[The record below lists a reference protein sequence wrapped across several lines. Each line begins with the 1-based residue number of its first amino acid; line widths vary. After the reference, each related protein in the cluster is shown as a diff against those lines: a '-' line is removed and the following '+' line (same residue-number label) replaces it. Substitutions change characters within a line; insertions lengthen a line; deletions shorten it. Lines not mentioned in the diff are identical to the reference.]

1 MGGQYLVSVSAAVR
15 KETGLRGGDSI
26 RVTLTLTDG
35 PRLVEPP
42 TDFVLALSKSS
53 AAKAFFDGLSN
64 SFQRFHFDNVNGA
77 KTAAT
82 GQRRIDKAVA
92 LFLVGKQR

>member
-26 RVTLTLTDG
+26 RVTLTLSDG
-35 PRLVEPP
+35 PRLVELPA
-42 TDFVLALSKSS
+42 DFVLTLSKSS

-64 SFQRFHFDNVNGA
+64 SVQRLHVDNVNAA
-77 KTAAT
+77 KTAET
-82 GQRRIDKAVA
+82 RQRRIDKAVA